1 MRSPLRRWLST
12 SLRRPTHRGLPG
24 TNVNVG
30 SGSGLAARRLLVGSL
45 LGLVSATGACSN
57 SDEVML
63 PAEYMSITYTIDTP
77 PGSGSAGKRIIL
89 PISPGTCDRTLQ
101 QIKVLF
107 SGSGAAAQFT
117 LRGAATSPYQ
127 ASLGASAVTKGT
139 SQVDLSL
146 PLSYDV
152 MGNGQSP
159 VNFTTSDTTQ
169 DLTCTIS
176 LNVADP
182 YSNFS
187 GELMCQSGSNAQVR
201 KLSLFGTF
209 KAAPCPMQ

>member
-1 MRSPLRRWLST
+1 MRS
-12 SLRRPTHRGLPG
+12 SLRRCAHAGRHGLKG
-24 TNVNVG
+24 
-30 SGSGLAARRLLVGSL
+30 LLVFPLLTSL
-45 LGLVSATGACSN
+45 SLGLVGLTSGCSDG
-57 SDEVML
+57 DEVML
-63 PAEYMSITYTIDTP
+63 PAEYLGITYTLDPP
-77 PGSGSAGKRIIL
+77 PGSGSAGKRVIL

-107 SGSGAAAQFT
+107 SGNNAGVQFT

-127 ASLGASAVTKGT
+127 ASLGATSVTKGT
-139 SQVDLSL
+139 SQVDFSL
-146 PLSYDV
+146 PLSYD
-152 MGNGQSP
+152 MTGIGQNP
-159 VNFTTSDTTQ
+159 VNLTTSDASQ

-187 GELMCQSGSNAQVR
+187 GELMCQSGSNATLR